1 MWYIVW
7 REPFKS
13 YDIEQG
19 GYYVSWK
26 NKLSDNYS
34 NNWFEAKRYKSLG
47 SAIDRLGID
56 LDFIERKTMDEFLKL
71 NVSDASVRDMK
82 LAEVLNDQF
91 EITFTKGRID
101 KINENGEFVG
111 SAHDDVVEYVK
122 LLMNKKKV
130 ELRRKLDKINKF
142 DPDILKPSKN
152 IIQHV
157 EGEDFWEGF

>member
-13 YDIEQG
+13 YGIEQG

-56 LDFIERKTMDEFLKL
+56 LDYIEIKTMDEFLKL

-122 LLMNKKKV
+122 LLMNKKKAD
-130 ELRRKLDKINKF
+130 LRRKLDKINKF